1 MSLKKLQFK
10 SVKTRLVFLFS
21 IVALVPLITVSFIEY
36 RQRVLSIK
44 NQQFTKLAAIRD
56 LKVDQINNWLDERT
70 GDIRTISED
79 YETREVTEAFYKQ
92 KEIQVDKKKATRA
105 RTLMERYIRN
115 YESFYETF
123 IIDAASGK
131 IVVSSRPDI
140 EGKDKSGDR
149 YFTVPLRTGGV
160 YIKDIYYSKT
170 ENRTAMTF
178 SCPIFSI
185 PDKNRIVG
193 IAVARINLERSLYDL
208 LLHRTG
214 LGKTGE
220 TLIVNKNGMA
230 LNELRWHQH
239 APLQLK
245 IEAEP
250 ALSAA
255 RGGTGIVETTDYRE
269 VKVLAAY
276 AHIPRTGWGFV
287 AKQDQQEVYAP
298 IAKIFNHL
306 LVILAIFALL
316 IILIAVFTANSIA
329 GPILEM
335 INVSKKIHEGDF
347 SARNNIQQADE
358 FGFLG
363 QVFNDMTGSIQS
375 KIFIQQKSAQLT
387 GVMVESETLEDFSW
401 NILETL
407 LEITGSN
414 FGVFFIYD
422 ENKKKF
428 IPLHSIG
435 AHLELIE
442 SFKADMF
449 EGDIGAALAAGKIRH
464 IKDIPAD
471 TVFKIKTFIGTAL
484 PKEILIIPILV
495 DNTARAFISL
505 ASLTKYSREC
515 LEIANNTW
523 LSLNTALSNLMANIK
538 TAKMAEDLKEKNR
551 EITTINR
558 ELMDQAEELKI
569 QQLQLADA
577 NRLKSEFLSNMS
589 HELRTPLNSILALS
603 QLMIA
608 KGTGK
613 NPGKELE
620 NLEIIERNGR
630 ILLNLINDIL
640 DLTKIESGRMELNLT
655 EFKPEPVTLTSLEII
670 KPVAE
675 ARGLNLKVNLV
686 DNPTIYSDRD
696 RVQQVL
702 SNLLSNAVK
711 FTEKGEI
718 ELTVT
723 SAAGQVFFAVRD
735 TGIGIKREDLPYI
748 FTEFRQ
754 VDGSTS
760 RQYGGTGLGLA
771 ISQKFAGF
779 LGGKITVDSEP
790 GKGSTF
796 TLVLPLRIRFS
807 GDEKAGPPVLESP
820 RESDEPP
827 DSPPQPPVDFTGAFA
842 APGEPPRILVI
853 EDNDVAVMQI
863 RSALEENGFA
873 VTTASNGREGL
884 ESIDKTLPDA
894 VILDLMMP
902 KVSGF
907 QVLEQIR
914 SNPATSGLPVL
925 ILTAKEL
932 TREEL
937 ANLELNNVRQLIRK
951 GSLDRDQLTARV
963 KDLISRPAPL
973 KQSQPTSTSIST
985 STSGASR
992 LILVVEDNPDN
1003 LYLITAILEEADY
1016 KYITAENGKEAV
1028 NKAKESFPGLILMD
1042 IQLPILSG
1050 LDAAGQIKAEPRLA
1064 HIPII
1069 ALTAKAMKGDKEQI
1083 LSAGCND
1090 YISKPIDAETLLK
1103 TMEKWMSG

>member
-1 MSLKKLQFK
+1 MALKLQFR
-10 SVKTRLVFLFS
+10 SLKTRLIFLFS
-21 IVALVPLITVSFIEY
+21 IVALVPLITVSSIEY
-36 RQRVLSIK
+36 SQRVLSIK
-44 NQQFTKLAAIRD
+44 NQQFIKLEAIRD
-56 LKVDQINNWLDERT
+56 LKVDQVNNWLDERT
-70 GDIRTISED
+70 GDIRTLTED
-79 YETREVTEAFYKQ
+79 YKTREVTEAFCEQ
-92 KEIQVDKKKATRA
+92 KEIQVDQEKVTRA
-105 RTLMERYIRN
+105 REFLDRYVRN
-115 YESFYETF
+115 YESFHEVF

-131 IVVSSRPDI
+131 ILISSRPDI
-140 EGKDKSGDR
+140 EGKDKSDDK
-149 YFTVPLRTGGV
+149 YFTAPLRTRDV

-170 ENRTAMTF
+170 ENRPAMAF

-185 PDKNRIVG
+185 TDNNRVVG
-193 IAVARINLERSLYDL
+193 IAVARINLERSLYHL

-214 LGKTGE
+214 LGETGE
-220 TLIVNKNGMA
+220 TLIINNKGTA
-230 LNELRWHQH
+230 LNELRWYAH
-239 APLQLK
+239 APLQLN

-250 ALSAA
+250 ALLAA
-255 RGGTGIVETTDYRE
+255 QGRTGIVETTDYRK

-298 IAKIFNHL
+298 IVKMFNHL
-306 LVILAIFALL
+306 LVVLAIFVLL
-316 IILIAVFTANSIA
+316 IILIAVFTANSIVR
-329 GPILEM
+329 PILEM
-335 INVSKKIHEGDF
+335 TNVSKKIQEGDF
-347 SARNNIQQADE
+347 SARNKIQQADE

-375 KIFIQQKSAQLT
+375 KILIQQKSAQLT

-428 IPLHSIG
+428 MPLNSIG

-442 SFKADMF
+442 SFKADIF
-449 EGDIGAALAAGKIRH
+449 EGDIGAALASGKIHH

-471 TVFKIKTFIGTAL
+471 TVFKIKTFIGTAV
-484 PKEILIIPILV
+484 PKEILNIPILV

-505 ASLTKYSREC
+505 ASLKKYSRES

-538 TAKMAEDLKEKNR
+538 TAKMAEDLKEKNQ

-569 QQLQLADA
+569 QQMQLADA

-603 QLMIA
+603 QLMIS
-608 KGTGK
+608 KGTGR
-613 NPGKELE
+613 NPGKEVE
-620 NLEIIERNGR
+620 NLKIIERNGR

-640 DLTKIESGRMELNLT
+640 DLTKIESGRMKLNLK
-655 EFKPEPVTLTSLEII
+655 EFKPERITLTSMETI

-675 ARGLNLKVNLV
+675 SKGLAVKLNLV
-686 DNPTIYSDRD
+686 DNPTMYSDKE

-702 SNLLSNAVK
+702 FNLLSNAVK
-711 FTEKGEI
+711 FTEKGEV

-735 TGIGIKREDLPYI
+735 TGIGIKSEDLPYI

-754 VDGSTS
+754 VDGSAS
-760 RQYGGTGLGLA
+760 RQYGGTGLGLT

-796 TLVLPLRIRFS
+796 TLVLPLRIGGGS
-807 GDEKAGPPVLESP
+807 DEKAGPPDLESP
-820 RESDEPP
+820 RVSDDTS
-827 DSPPQPPVDFTGAFA
+827 DSQQQPSGEA
-842 APGEPPRILVI
+842 AVRGKPPRILVI
-853 EDNDVAVMQI
+853 EDNDVAMMQI
-863 RSALEENGFA
+863 SSALEENGFA
-873 VTTASNGREGL
+873 VTTAANGSEGL
-884 ESIDKTLPDA
+884 ESLGKALPDA

-907 QVLEQIR
+907 EVLEQIR
-914 SNPATSGLPVL
+914 STPGTSGLPVL

-937 ANLELNNVRQLIRK
+937 ANLKRNNVRQLVRK
-951 GSLDRDQLTARV
+951 GTLDRDQLTARV
-963 KDLISRPAPL
+963 KELISKPAPL
-973 KQSQPTSTSIST
+973 KQSQPTSTSQ
-985 STSGASR
+985 ASR

-1003 LYLITAILEEADY
+1003 RYLITAILEEAEY
-1016 KYITAENGKEAV
+1016 KYITAQNGKEAV
-1028 NKAKESFPGLILMD
+1028 TRAKESLPGLILMD

-1050 LDAAGQIKAEPRLA
+1050 LDAAGEIKADPRLA
-1064 HIPII
+1064 QIPII

-1083 LSAGCND
+1083 LSAGCSD

-1103 TMEKWMSG
+1103 AIEKWMNRRTHGGK